1 MNCLPG
7 MAAGV
12 GTARILGKLRSVP
25 VPCLHRGI
33 LLHFD
38 YLDPSQ
44 LEMTHEKDEKGK
56 ASRQFA

>member
-1 MNCLPG
+1 